1 MPPAPLEAQTLALIE
16 LIGGALPDGA
26 LLVDRDQ
33 RIVQHNRVLVGWYP
47 KPVARKLATMTCKE
61 ALCLSICEQQGCVA
75 RQCMELGR
83 VRYDEVDA
91 RFAGTDE
98 SRKVIV
104 SAGGIPD
111 ARGRMDHALM
121 MIRDV
126 TDEANVQGKY
136 QQMLETTARERA
148 ATQALLRERTA
159 RLIEVAQALADL
171 RELTV
176 ELQRSG

>member
-1 MPPAPLEAQTLALIE
+1 MPLEAPILSLLEIV
-16 LIGGALPDGA
+16 GGALPDGA
-26 LLVDRDQ
+26 LLVDREQ

-47 KPVARKLATMTCKE
+47 KPVARKLSGMTCKE
-61 ALCLSICEQQGCVA
+61 ALCLSICDQQGCVA
-75 RQCMELGR
+75 KQCMDLGR

-91 RFAGTDE
+91 RLAGTDE
-98 SRKVIV
+98 VRKVIV

-111 ARGRMDHALM
+111 ARGKTDHALVI
-121 MIRDV
+121 IRDV

-148 ATQALLRERTA
+148 ATQALFRERTA

-171 RELTV
+171 RELAV

>member
-1 MPPAPLEAQTLALIE
+1 VPISPLDPVTLSLLEIVAN
-16 LIGGALPDGA
+16 ALPDGA
-26 LLVDRDQ
+26 ILVNREQ
-33 RIVQHNRVLVGWYP
+33 RIVQHNRVFAGWYP
-47 KPVARKLATMTCKE
+47 KPVARKLGGMTCKD
-61 ALCLSICEQQGCVA
+61 ALCLSICEQQGCIA
-75 RQCMELGR
+75 QQCMELGR

-91 RFAGTDE
+91 RLAGTDE
-98 SRKVIV
+98 ARKVIV

-111 ARGRMDHALM
+111 ARGHIDHTLM
-121 MIRDV
+121 IIRDV

-171 RELTV
+171 RELAV